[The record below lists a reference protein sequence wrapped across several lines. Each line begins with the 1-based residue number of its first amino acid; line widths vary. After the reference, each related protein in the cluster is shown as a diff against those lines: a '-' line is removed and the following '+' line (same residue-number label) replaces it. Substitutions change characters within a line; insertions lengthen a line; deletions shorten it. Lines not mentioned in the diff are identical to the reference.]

1 MAAALQKLFFCIFFA
16 LFWRAKALER
26 SDFPSN
32 FIFGTASAAYQYE
45 GAWNEDGKGP
55 SVWDDFSHSPGRI
68 VDGSNGDVA
77 DDQYYRYAED
87 MELVD
92 SLGLKAYRFSISWS
106 RIFPDG
112 RGKINMA
119 GIEYY
124 NNLINALLKKGIEP
138 FVTLFHFDLPKA
150 LEDSYGGWLS
160 PHIVKDFEAYA
171 DVCFE
176 AFGDR
181 VRYWATLNEPNL
193 FVPLGYTIGRF
204 PPARCSFP
212 FGTCLHGNSLSEPYL
227 AGHHILLSHAAAVN
241 IYNNKYQKTQRESI
255 VFVVS
260 SSWYEA
266 LEDTP
271 DDQAAVDRMLA
282 FNIRWFLDPIVFG
295 DYPEIP
301 RFHGLFDW
309 REKWNSHRRTDSNG
323 GIICGASGYSEFCP
337 VSDRNLQQASNYH
350 HRERMAESKNASSNL
365 PEALEDARRIN
376 FHSDYLK
383 CLAKA
388 IRIGSDVRGYFIWSL
403 LDNFEWTHGF
413 TIQFGLYHVDSLC
426 QHRYPKL
433 SAHWIKQFLHKNTS
447 DTENTT
453 IYPQLDNAAT
463 RRII

>member
-1 MAAALQKLFFCIFFA
+1 MRMAAALQKLFFCIFFA

-295 DYPEIP
+295 DYPGEM
-301 RFHGLFDW
+301 
-309 REKWNSHRRTDSNG
+309 REKLGSRLPKFSPEESGKLAGSFDFMGINHYITVYATSNPHL
-323 GIICGASGYSEFCP
+323 SP
-337 VSDRNLQQASNYH
+337 HL
-350 HRERMAESKNASSNL
+350 L
-365 PEALEDARRIN
+365 P
-376 FHSDYLK
+376 
-383 CLAKA
+383 
-388 IRIGSDVRGYFIWSL
+388 
-403 LDNFEWTHGF
+403 
-413 TIQFGLYHVDSLC
+413 Q
-426 QHRYPKL
+426 RYPDSMVYL
-433 SAHWIKQFLHKNTS
+433 TGERNGIPIGEQTAMEGSYVVPRGIQNFVQYLTEIYNRPPIII
-447 DTENTT
+447 TENAWQNQRMHPP
-453 IYPQLDNAAT
+453 ICQKL
-463 RRII
+463 